1 MIEDIIKFILGAM
14 LTFVIPV
21 SIVLCGIIFV
31 YEVFLRFRK

>member
-1 MIEDIIKFILGAM
+1 MIEDVLKFMLGTM